1 MRKAIRFSVVVL
13 SCAIASSCATPAQ
26 QGHAPSERVA
36 EEIIALERS
45 ALDRYIT
52 ADPQGYVD
60 LYAQEVTYF
69 DPTTEKRVD
78 GLTAMQERMA
88 PMKNLKLPF
97 TDPRYEMNNPKVVQ
111 DGDLA
116 LLGGR
121 RVEARG
127 AVHLLGCRRAHRVAE
142 REVEG
147 LRFARRE
154 RPDPH
159 AAVATD
165 DRDVLHR
172 LRPLIGGATVQR
184 RGGH

>member
-13 SCAIASSCATPAQ
+13 SCGIASSCATPAQ
-26 QGHAPSERVA
+26 EGHAPAERDA

-78 GLTAMQERMA
+78 GLTAMQDRMA

-97 TDPRYEMNNPKVVQ
+97 TEPRYEMNNPKVVQ
-111 DGDLA
+111 QGDVA
-116 LLGGR
+116 LLTFNLVNYGKPIDRTAETVLSRWNSTEVYR
-121 RVEARG
+121 RVAGKWRII
-127 AVHLLGCRRAHRVAE
+127 HSHWS
-142 REVEG
+142 
-147 LRFARRE
+147 FTK
-154 RPDPH
+154 PDIKQPG
-159 AAVATD
+159 T
-165 DRDVLHR
+165 
-172 LRPLIGGATVQR
+172 
-184 RGGH
+184 